1 MGPIMIAKAAC
12 WFVIA
17 AAAIAPMRRQTIV
30 GAFFVSQ
37 YHSNMDLS
45 RWNCGYRIRSFS
57 SNDDISDHEFNAQGN
72 EQKDAEFPSLKSDS
86 RPEDEEIDVDLL
98 SLGEEELLAYLETDL
113 DELFSDVAADPQY
126 IDSDDYDFLEP
137 NEEELAALEI
147 ALASELVQGSNNDD
161 SVASSGTDAG
171 KIPNPF
177 DLGLERALRAGIV
190 PADATVGSGV
200 LPGDYGFDPLN
211 LASCD
216 LFLPSQRALVD
227 AVNFIWEPLWKKEK
241 SMEVEEKRGEGGEGN
256 SDRSIERPQGLILRD
271 YAEAEIRHGRVAM
284 LAAVIWPLEEIL
296 DRFFL
301 DPSVT
306 SSTTILYGGTTL
318 PYLPLLMTF
327 CLLNLGYLDIYSQAV
342 KDMDAGEA
350 FVPGDCF
357 WDPLS
362 ILVGAPHDAA
372 FEARKKEVT
381 NGRAAMVAVFAF
393 SLQEGITH
401 IPIVDLPWNT
411 PLFVPAFEI
420 PAVREVLDCAGGGI
434 CG

>member
-147 ALASELVQGSNNDD
+147 ALASELVQGSNNV
-161 SVASSGTDAG
+161 SYIFSS
-171 KIPNPF
+171 
-177 DLGLERALRAGIV
+177 
-190 PADATVGSGV
+190 
-200 LPGDYGFDPLN
+200 
-211 LASCD
+211 
-216 LFLPSQRALVD
+216 
-227 AVNFIWEPLWKKEK
+227 
-241 SMEVEEKRGEGGEGN
+241 
-256 SDRSIERPQGLILRD
+256 
-271 YAEAEIRHGRVAM
+271 
-284 LAAVIWPLEEIL
+284 
-296 DRFFL
+296 
-301 DPSVT
+301 
-306 SSTTILYGGTTL
+306 
-318 PYLPLLMTF
+318 PLL
-327 CLLNLGYLDIYSQAV
+327 YAASQ
-342 KDMDAGEA
+342 
-350 FVPGDCF
+350 
-357 WDPLS
+357 
-362 ILVGAPHDAA
+362 
-372 FEARKKEVT
+372 
-381 NGRAAMVAVFAF
+381 
-393 SLQEGITH
+393 
-401 IPIVDLPWNT
+401 
-411 PLFVPAFEI
+411 
-420 PAVREVLDCAGGGI
+420 
-434 CG
+434 